1 MRGPMNW
8 IDERLQISPLLRAFV
23 DRKLPGNIGWAH
35 TLGSATILFLIV
47 QIATGIVLTLS
58 YVPSPSAAYESV
70 LYIDQTPFGA
80 LVRGVHHWSASVL
93 VVLVALHALRV
104 FVWASYRYPRE
115 LTWVVGALLFF
126 VVLGFAFTGYLLPW
140 DQKAYWATV
149 VGTNIAGSV
158 PFFGRQMVELLRG
171 GPELGAVT
179 LARFYGIHVWLLPA
193 LLVPLVAF
201 HFFAVVRQGIAASP
215 RRQPLVTA
223 IPGESRR
230 DAYQREYAAE
240 KAAGRPFWHA
250 LMKDAIFSLVLLGG
264 VFALTLV
271 LGAPLEPKANPNAT
285 GYAPRPEWY
294 FLSLFQL
301 LWYVKGP
308 FESLLIFGMFVIGG
322 LVLTLVPFIDRSRE
336 RLPQRRPLAMAL
348 AGVVVVGVVGLTVI
362 GAISSPPGVAIVPP
376 ADGMTAQQLEGLKVF
391 NAEGCSSCHQ
401 IRGIGG
407 TSGPDLS
414 RAGHRWAEDAIRTQ
428 ILTPKN
434 NEMPA
439 FDGLTPQQLDDLVVF
454 LISMK

>member
-1 MRGPMNW
+1 MRGPMSW
-8 IDERLQISPLLRAFV
+8 IDERLQISPLLRSFV
-23 DRKLPGNIGWAH
+23 DRKLPRNIGWAH

-80 LVRGVHHWSASVL
+80 LVRGIHHWAASLL
-93 VVLVALHALRV
+93 VILVALHALRV
-104 FVWASYRYPRE
+104 FVWAAYRYPRE
-115 LTWVVGALLFF
+115 LTWVAGALLFF

-179 LARFYGIHVWLLPA
+179 LARFYGVHVWVLPA

-215 RRQPLVTA
+215 RRQPLVAA

-250 LMKDAIFSLVLLGG
+250 LMKDAIVSIVLLGG
-264 VFALTLV
+264 VIVLTLA

-294 FLSLFQL
+294 FLSLFQM

-308 FESLLIFGMFVIGG
+308 FESLLIFGIFLIGG
-322 LVLTLVPFIDRSRE
+322 LVFTMVPFIDRSRE
-336 RLPQRRPLAMAL
+336 RLPQRRPVAMTL

-362 GAISSPPGVAIVPP
+362 GAISSPAGVAIVPP
-376 ADGMTAQQLEGLKVF
+376 VEGMTAQQLEGLKVF
-391 NAEGCSSCHQ
+391 NASGCTSCHE

-428 ILTPKN
+428 IVTPKDD
-434 NEMPA
+434 EMPA
-439 FDGLTPQQLDDLVVF
+439 FDSLTPQQLDDLVTF
-454 LISMK
+454 LFSMK

>member
-1 MRGPMNW
+1 MSRLMGY
-8 IDERLQISPLLRAFV
+8 IDERLQISPILRSFV

-70 LYIDQTPFGA
+70 LYIDQTPLGG
-80 LVRGVHHWSASVL
+80 LVRGVHHWTASVL

-104 FVWASYRYPRE
+104 FVWAAYRYPRE
-115 LTWVVGALLFF
+115 LTWVLGALLFF

-158 PFFGRQMVELLRG
+158 PFVGRQMVELLRG

-179 LARFYGIHVWLLPA
+179 LARFYGIHVWVLPA
-193 LLVPLVAF
+193 LLVPLVAA

-215 RRQPLVTA
+215 RREPLTA
-223 IPGESRR
+223 VIPGESRR

-250 LMKDAIFSLVLLGG
+250 LMKDAIVSIVILAGIFVLT
-264 VFALTLV
+264 VA

-294 FLSLFQL
+294 FLSLFQM

-308 FESLLIFGMFVIGG
+308 FESLLVFGIFLIGG
-322 LVLTLVPFIDRSRE
+322 LLFTAVPFIDRSRE
-336 RLPQRRPLAMAL
+336 RLPQRRPVAMTV
-348 AGVVVVGVVGLTVI
+348 AGIVVLGVVGLTVI
-362 GAISSPPGVAIVPP
+362 GATSTPAGVAIVPP
-376 ADGMTAQQLEGLKVF
+376 VDGMTAQQLEGLKVF
-391 NAEGCSSCHQ
+391 NASGCVSCHA
-401 IRGIGG
+401 IRGVGG
-407 TSGPDLS
+407 NSGPDLS

-428 ILTPKN
+428 IVTPKDDQ
-434 NEMPA
+434 MPA
-439 FDGLTPQQLDDLVVF
+439 FDSLTPQQLDDLVTF
-454 LISMK
+454 LFSMK

>member
-1 MRGPMNW
+1 VRHLMVW
-8 IDERLQISPLLRAFV
+8 VDERLQISPIFRAFV

-80 LVRGVHHWSASVL
+80 LVRGVHHWTASLL
-93 VVLVALHALRV
+93 VILVAVHALRV
-104 FVWASYRYPRE
+104 FVWAAYRYPRE

-126 VVLGFAFTGYLLPW
+126 VVMGFAFTGYLLPW

-158 PFFGRQMVELLRG
+158 PFIGRQMVELLRG

-179 LARFYGIHVWLLPA
+179 LARFYGIHVWVLPA

-215 RRQPLVTA
+215 RRKPLVAA
-223 IPGESRR
+223 IEGESRR

-250 LMKDAIFSLVLLGG
+250 LMKDALVSIVLLGSI
-264 VFALTLV
+264 FALTIA
-271 LGAPLEPKANPNAT
+271 LGAPLDPKANPNAT

-308 FESLLIFGMFVIGG
+308 FESLLIFGIFVIGG
-322 LVLTLVPFIDRSRE
+322 LVFTAVPFLDRSRE
-336 RLPQRRPLAMAL
+336 RLPRRRPVAMAL
-348 AGVVVVGVVGLTVI
+348 AGVVVAGVVGLTVI
-362 GAISSPPGVAIVPP
+362 GATSTPAGVAIVLPV
-376 ADGMTAQQLEGLKVF
+376 DGMTAQQLEGLKVF
-391 NAEGCSSCHQ
+391 NASGCTSCHAV
-401 IRGIGG
+401 RGIGG

-414 RAGHRWAEDAIRTQ
+414 RAGFRWDEATIRTQ
-428 ILTPKN
+428 IVTPQDT
-434 NEMPA
+434 EMPA
-439 FDGLTPQQLDDLVVF
+439 FDSLTQQQLDDLVAF
-454 LISMK
+454 LTSMK